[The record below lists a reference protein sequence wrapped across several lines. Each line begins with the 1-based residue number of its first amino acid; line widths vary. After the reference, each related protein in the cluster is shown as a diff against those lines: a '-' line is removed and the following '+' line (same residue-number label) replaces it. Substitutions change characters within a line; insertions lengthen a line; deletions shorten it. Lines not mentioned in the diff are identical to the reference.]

1 MVDLAEGIRRLGFR
15 RWYERQLIESH
26 VYFITA
32 FLSLIVVIAGIE
44 GYSASAGGSSRLLMV
59 AVVVGG
65 VVLCGWS
72 FHRYQHMLGRA
83 VRAAEHSKCE
93 KCATYGAFEIVRAAE
108 ELKTGSNVTV
118 RCRKCAHEWRMD

>member
-1 MVDLAEGIRRLGFR
+1 MLNVAEGIRRLGFR

-44 GYSASAGGSSRLLMV
+44 GYSASATGSSRLMMV

-65 VVLCGWS
+65 VLVCGWS
-72 FHRYQHMLGRA
+72 FHRYQLMLGRA
-83 VRAAEHSKCE
+83 VRAAEHSKCA
-93 KCATYGAFEIVRAAE
+93 KCATYGAFEIVRPSE

-118 RCRKCAHEWRMD
+118 RCRKCAHEWRLP